1 MPIGYGSPG
10 AVLNYI
16 VLLHRSDKRSR
27 PLLSKLFAR
36 KLWEAGVRVLQ
47 EGRENANI
55 DTVLGFIWRISVK
68 EETADERYQNRVARI
83 HCCRYGGD
91 EREASR

>member
-16 VLLHRSDKRSR
+16 VLLQRSDERSR
-27 PLLSKLFAR
+27 PLWSKLFAR

-47 EGRENANI
+47 EGPGKRE
-55 DTVLGFIWRISVK
+55 
-68 EETADERYQNRVARI
+68 
-83 HCCRYGGD
+83 H
-91 EREASR
+91 

>member
-1 MPIGYGSPG
+1 
-10 AVLNYI
+10 
-16 VLLHRSDKRSR
+16 
-27 PLLSKLFAR
+27 LSKLFAR

-83 HCCRYGGD
+83 HCCRDGGD